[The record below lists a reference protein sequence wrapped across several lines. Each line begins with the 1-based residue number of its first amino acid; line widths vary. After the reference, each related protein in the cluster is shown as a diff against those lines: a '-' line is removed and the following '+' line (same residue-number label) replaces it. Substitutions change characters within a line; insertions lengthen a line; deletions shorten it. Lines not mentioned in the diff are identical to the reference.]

1 MSSPAD
7 YVFADTLL
15 SMMPPQFEAPTGTV
29 VSKTATT
36 MQVLVRGVTI
46 TAGYLD
52 LGVSTPGVGDLVVLG
67 RQASSWYVQGR
78 LAGVGANAVANF
90 SFEQDG
96 ARPGVPSSWFLSQIA
111 GAGTVATVATGY
123 APAGT
128 YEAVVTASGG
138 VTQDSLLYS
147 SPINVAPG
155 QVWALS
161 AFAAGVY
168 PPSAALTATARLFG
182 LWFANDTSLYPTTSA
197 ADTLVQNVT
206 LSSGAPGHFSLSG
219 SVTVPAA
226 TTFMRVGLRSGSAA
240 NVSVAWDAVIAR
252 RTA

>member
-1 MSSPAD
+1 M
-7 YVFADTLL
+7 
-15 SMMPPQFEAPTGTV
+15 SMMFPDAILGALPPGFEAPTGTV
-29 VSKTATT
+29 VAKTATT

-46 TAGYLD
+46 TAGYID
-52 LGVSTPGVGDLVVLG
+52 LGASTPIVGDLVVLG
-67 RQASSWYVQGR
+67 RQDSSWFVIGR
-78 LAGVGANAVANF
+78 IAGVGSNAVLNF

-96 ARPGVPSSWFLSQIA
+96 ARSGTPSSWFFSQVA

-128 YEAVVTASGG
+128 FEAVVTASGG

-155 QVWALS
+155 QVWAVS
-161 AFAAGVY
+161 ASAAGVY
-168 PPSAALTATARLFG
+168 PSGAALTATARLYG
-182 LWFANDTSLYPTTSA
+182 LWFANDTNLYPTTSA
-197 ADTLVQNVT
+197 ADTLVQSVT

-219 SVTVPAA
+219 TVTVPAA

-240 NVSVAWDAVIAR
+240 NVAVEWDAVIAR
-252 RTA
+252 RIS